1 MIQSQCPKQY
11 GQHRWKPGM
20 TALQD
25 VASIWEREHPNLAA
39 PSDLG
44 CRNYRPRHALVAPA
58 RKRVY
63 L

>member
-1 MIQSQCPKQY
+1 MTRADCPRSY

-20 TALQD
+20 TALQR
-25 VASIWEREHPNLAA
+25 VSCIWEREHPGLAA
-39 PSDLG
+39 DEDLG
-44 CRNYRPRHALVAPA
+44 LRNYRPRHALVPSP